1 MFHII
6 SITDLNFDDL
16 TVALLAALAQPII
29 SGRTSLNT
37 CKISVEKTTTTTT
50 TTKTK
55 EGGGGGDISSGGF

>member
-37 CKISVEKTTTTTT
+37 CKISVEKTTT
-50 TTKTK
+50 
-55 EGGGGGDISSGGF
+55 GGF